1 MTTDAIIE
9 EKKITARKIKEPSK
23 YKVIVLNDDYTPME
37 FVVALLIKVFRID
50 HDAAVKLTMQ
60 IHHDGSAVAGVYSYE
75 IAEQKVIESTELARL
90 NGHPLIIKAAQ
101 E

>member
-23 YKVIVLNDDYTPME
+23 YKVMLLNDDYTPME
-37 FVVALLIKVFRID
+37 FVVALLIKVFRIG

-60 IHHDGSAVAGVYSYE
+60 IHQEGSAVAGVYSYE